1 MIDFALLRKGA
12 AMTVITISR
21 GSASGGL
28 LLAEAL
34 SERLGYEVVSR
45 EDVVHEAARF
55 GVTEQA
61 LQEAMVQPPGFWE
74 RFRDQ
79 RRDYLVFVQAVLC
92 ERAAK
97 DRIIYHGNAGHFL
110 LRGVSHV
117 LCVRLIAPM
126 PLRLKML
133 MERTKMNEA
142 EAVRH
147 IEETDRKREKWTR
160 FLYGVDW
167 LDPTF
172 YDLTINLKTLD
183 VAGAVD
189 VVAAAAGRPAFQPTD
204 ESRQAMKDLL
214 LASQVRVA
222 LARDPATAG
231 TGIEVEAREGAVYLK
246 GRLRLLSQVKAAI
259 EIAGRVQ
266 GVVRVDRDQLD
277 SPEYT
282 V

>member
-1 MIDFALLRKGA
+1 MA
-12 AMTVITISR
+12 VITVSR

-28 LLAEAL
+28 LLAEGLA
-34 SERLGYEVVSR
+34 ERLGYDIVSR

-55 GVTEQA
+55 GVAEGVI
-61 LQEAMVQPPGFWE
+61 QEALLQPPRLWQ

-79 RRDYLVFVQAVLC
+79 RRRYLAFVQAALC

-97 DRIIYHGNAGHFL
+97 DRIIYHGNAGQFL

-133 MERTKMNEA
+133 MARSGMNED
-142 EAVRH
+142 EAARH
-147 IEETDRKREKWTR
+147 IEEMDKSRQKWTR

-183 VAGAVD
+183 VTGAVD
-189 VVAAAAGRPAFQPTD
+189 AVAATVQRPQFQPTD
-204 ESRQAMKDLL
+204 ESREAMKNLV
-214 LASQVRVA
+214 LASQVRAELAENPGTA
-222 LARDPATAG
+222 LAD
-231 TGIEVEAREGAVYLK
+231 IEVDVKGGVAYLK
-246 GRLRLLSQVKAAI
+246 GRLRLASQVDEAVTI
-259 EIAGRVQ
+259 TGSVAGILS
-266 GVVRVDRDQLD
+266 VDREQLD
-277 SPEYT
+277 APEYN